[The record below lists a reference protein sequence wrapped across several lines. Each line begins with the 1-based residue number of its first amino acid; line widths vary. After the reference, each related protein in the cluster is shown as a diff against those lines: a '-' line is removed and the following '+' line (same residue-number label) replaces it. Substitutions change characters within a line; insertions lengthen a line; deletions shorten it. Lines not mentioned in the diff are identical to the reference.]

1 MRRFPPVWPHGLKRL
16 HRRMK
21 LSRPHQP
28 TEENGRH
35 SDAADSS
42 QSSPTTG
49 LLEMKY
55 VIAAL
60 GLISFSSPA
69 FAASCE
75 KNFAVSG
82 VPMVTAVSYKSW
94 QELPKAKAP
103 AVLQKL
109 AQAVA
114 AEGFSG
120 IQINKALSSIDAHQE
135 TSGSGRIQTLRV
147 VARQKGAGVRIDAVF
162 NIQAGQIADK
172 NVIREG
178 ICNIINGA

>member
-1 MRRFPPVWPHGLKRL
+1 
-16 HRRMK
+16 
-21 LSRPHQP
+21 
-28 TEENGRH
+28 
-35 SDAADSS
+35 
-42 QSSPTTG
+42 
-49 LLEMKY
+49 
-55 VIAAL
+55 
-60 GLISFSSPA
+60 SPA

-75 KNFAVSG
+75 KNFTVSG
-82 VPMVTAVSYKSW
+82 VPMVTAVSYKSF

-147 VARQKGAGVRIDAVF
+147 VARQKGAAVRIDAVF

-172 NVIREG
+172 DVIRKG
-178 ICNIINGA
+178 IRDIIKGV

>member
-1 MRRFPPVWPHGLKRL
+1 
-16 HRRMK
+16 
-21 LSRPHQP
+21 
-28 TEENGRH
+28 
-35 SDAADSS
+35 
-42 QSSPTTG
+42 
-49 LLEMKY
+49 
-55 VIAAL
+55 
-60 GLISFSSPA
+60 
-69 FAASCE
+69 CE
-75 KNFAVSG
+75 KNFTVSG

-147 VARQKGAGVRIDAVF
+147 VARQKGAAVRIDAVF

-178 ICNIINGA
+178 ICNIMKGV